1 MVKIENTNR
10 NTVILEQGKLANNFF
25 TRLKGLVGT
34 KELHHG
40 EGLMIEPCRGVHCM
54 FMSMPIDVIY
64 VDKEN
69 KVVALDKAMAPW
81 AVGKIYR
88 QSRYVIELPP
98 GTIEQTGTQP
108 GDQLQVK
115 RV

>member
-1 MVKIENTNR
+1 
-10 NTVILEQGKLANNFF
+10 
-25 TRLKGLVGT
+25 
-34 KELHHG
+34 
-40 EGLMIEPCRGVHCM
+40 
-54 FMSMPIDVIY
+54 
-64 VDKEN
+64 
-69 KVVALDKAMAPW
+69 MAPW